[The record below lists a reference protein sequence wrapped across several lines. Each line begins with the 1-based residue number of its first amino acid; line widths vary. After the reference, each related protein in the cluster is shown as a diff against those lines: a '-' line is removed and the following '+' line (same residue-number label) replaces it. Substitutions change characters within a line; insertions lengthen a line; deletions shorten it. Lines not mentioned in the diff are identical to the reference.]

1 MNINFD
7 EIELQ
12 SRARLAVM
20 NFYRSTIER
29 VGKEYFSV
37 NPVSGQENTG
47 LRKTRDAFL
56 TIISGVN
63 FTNNIIAEIEKFI
76 VNTATAYLIRQPAPT
91 APDYATHP
99 TTILHS
105 RVLSLAT
112 PRIDAAIDAELP
124 ALVSAKLDELVTPES
139 ISSGVQQVLTPELIT
154 QSIREVLTPA
164 AIREAVAADAAVA
177 MNDALTPDLV
187 RGSVAAVLGT
197 IQVQE
202 AIRPLAEAHLA
213 TESFQ
218 ARLQDEIVAHLNTYL
233 AVRVAQVLA
242 NKLEQPINIM
252 VDQAIA
258 NTVMPQVNPGEGTV
272 TP

>member
-1 MNINFD
+1 MDIKID

-12 SRARLAVM
+12 SRARTAVI
-20 NFYRSTIER
+20 NFYRATIET
-29 VGKEYFSV
+29 VGKQYFSV

-47 LRKTRDAFL
+47 LRKIRDAFL

-63 FTNNIIAEIEKFI
+63 FTNNITAEIEKFI
-76 VNTATAYLIRQPAPT
+76 INTATAYLIRQPAPT

-99 TTILHS
+99 TTVLHN

-124 ALVSAKLDELVTPES
+124 ALVSTTLDELVTPES
-139 ISSGVQQVLTPELIT
+139 IASGVQQVLTPELIT
-154 QSIREVLTPA
+154 QSIREVLTPT
-164 AIREAVAADAAVA
+164 AIREAVAVDAAAA
-177 MNDALTPDLV
+177 MGEMLTPDLV

-197 IQVQE
+197 VQVQE
-202 AIRPLAEAHLA
+202 AIRPLAETHLA
-213 TESFQ
+213 SESFQ
-218 ARLQDEIVAHLNTYL
+218 TRLQNEIAAHLNTYL

-242 NKLEQPINIM
+242 NKLEEPINIM